1 MSQGIECRVK
11 NLYLMPTK
19 DRIRC
24 MNAIAVSNDELY
36 RTYSI
41 RTMSLNTTSYARQN
55 VPYLMTTTDMAISP
69 FLVESNIRT
78 FF

>member
-11 NLYLMPTK
+11 NLYLMPAK

-24 MNAIAVSNDELY
+24 MNAMAVSNDELY